1 MSQIFNRI
9 KNILSSHGQDGPT
22 GTEWADE
29 LINSD
34 DEELRRAINELG
46 GDSQTGRS
54 AGGDSAK
61 SNAGANTR
69 SKSSFDSGPA
79 SNQSFPEYV
88 TRAAN
93 VLGVPAT
100 ASAAEVKKAYRAQV
114 SKWHPDMFVQD
125 GTAQQAEANKRTQEI
140 NAAYIIMKQFSQLR

>member
-9 KNILSSHGQDGPT
+9 KDILSSYGQEVPS

-46 GDSQTGRS
+46 GVGQ
-54 AGGDSAK
+54 K
-61 SNAGANTR
+61 SNQR
-69 SKSSFDSGPA
+69 V
-79 SNQSFPEYV
+79 PEYV

-93 VLGVPAT
+93 VLGVPVT

-114 SKWHPDMFVQD
+114 SKWHPDMFVRD
-125 GTAQQAEANKRTQEI
+125 GSAQQAEANKRTQEL
-140 NAAYIIMKQFSQLR
+140 NAAYVIMKQFSQLR